1 MTAIW
6 LGLRGETVYRRYLF
20 LRILRFR
27 FCGPEP
33 FDAKLDAVISD
44 SGFRRL

>member
-1 MTAIW
+1 MPCAEKPFTAGICFS
-6 LGLRGETVYRRYLF
+6 E
-20 LRILRFR
+20 
-27 FCGPEP
+27 FCDLDFAAEP